1 MGASISCRIFSTRH
15 REIAEDEYTAAAGTK
30 SYITR
35 SQFLEWK
42 CDWTRSLKACM
53 QLLFYKKSNLPFTQ
67 LCAYVSWVIGLNYS
81 IIWEMNFIIIHSLK
95 AYMQLLFFKNNLPF
109 TQLCACVS
117 WVIITQLY
125 KRNGLRN
132 NSRLWKQQKRG
143 KYFIS
148 VLKERRNIPVAS
160 AHFRCSAFAAFRS
173 LNTFCS
179 N

>member
-1 MGASISCRIFSTRH
+1 MPYILDQTPRNRRGRIYSCCRYKVIYYTLPIFGMKVRSNAQFKGLHVSIIL
-15 REIAEDEYTAAAGTK
+15 
-30 SYITR
+30 
-35 SQFLEWK
+35 Q
-42 CDWTRSLKACM
+42 
-53 QLLFYKKSNLPFTQ
+53 KSNLPFTQ

>member
-1 MGASISCRIFSTRH
+1 MNPFASRRRRTTVPFNDLSFSAASR
-15 REIAEDEYTAAAGTK
+15 RVASPAAALCTVTEFYGRFHLMP
-30 SYITR
+30 YILDQTPRNRRGRIYSCCRYKVIYYTR
-35 SQFLEWK
+35 SNAQFKGLHVSVILQK
-42 CDWTRSLKACM
+42 N
-53 QLLFYKKSNLPFTQ
+53 NLPFTQ
-67 LCAYVSWVIGLNYS
+67 LCAYVSWVI
-81 IIWEMNFIIIHSLK
+81 IM
-95 AYMQLLFFKNNLPF
+95 
-109 TQLCACVS
+109 
-117 WVIITQLY
+117 QLY

-132 NSRLWKQQKRG
+132 NSRLWQQQKRG